1 MPGSSPKTIT
11 QLLEAYRDGNDLAF
25 EALFPLVYDE
35 LHALAHKK
43 RQGWQGNAT
52 LNTTALVHEAYLK
65 LADQSHLDVE
75 NRTHFFAVVAKIM
88 RHILVDYARRQ
99 QAHKRG
105 GNVKKISL
113 EEEKG
118 RLDKWLTM
126 SDEQADKVVA
136 VGEALKKL
144 ENVNTRWSQI
154 VDCRFFCGMTTSE
167 TAEQMGISPATI
179 SRDWR
184 LAQTWLFREIKQA
197 S

>member
-1 MPGSSPKTIT
+1 MPVSSPKTVT

-35 LHALAHKK
+35 LHALAHRK
-43 RQGWQGNAT
+43 RQDWQSDHT

-154 VDCRFFCGMTTSE
+154 VDCRFFCGMTTTE
-167 TAEQMGISPATI
+167 TAERMKISPATI

>member
-1 MPGSSPKTIT
+1 MPGSSPKTVT
-11 QLLEAYRDGNDLAF
+11 QLLEAYRDGNEHAF

-35 LHALAHKK
+35 LHALAHRK
-43 RQGWQGNAT
+43 RQDWQSDHT

-75 NRTHFFAVVAKIM
+75 NRNHFFAVVAKIM
-88 RHILVDYARRQ
+88 RHILIDYARRQ
-99 QAHKRG
+99 QAQKRG
-105 GNVKKISL
+105 GNVQKLSL

-126 SDEQADKVVA
+126 SNEQADKVVA

-144 ENVNTRWSQI
+144 ENVNARWSQI
-154 VDCRFFCGMTTSE
+154 VDCRFFCGMTTRE
-167 TAEQMGISPATI
+167 TAEQLGISLATI